1 MGILN
6 PAALPFVS
14 LLGVLVLI
22 YLRQRTRTRIEVPSL
37 LFWTDVPEDRVRSRR
52 FRPDLLFLLQIL
64 LLLLLIGGLL
74 HPYWSRT
81 VTETRGDRQILVF
94 DLSASMQARE
104 NGVRRFDLAL
114 DQAKDVLHDLAPLDE
129 VMLIGPRSS
138 AVLQQTIAWCCT
150 VSKASGRRIQAPS
163 WNWASNSPSSSVTG
177 PDGKPG
183 FMFLPTC
190 RPTS

>member
-14 LLGVLVLI
+14 LLGVLLLI

-52 FRPDLLFLLQIL
+52 FRPDLLFLLQVL

-94 DLSASMQARE
+94 DLSASMQGA
-104 NGVRRFDLAL
+104 
-114 DQAKDVLHDLAPLDE
+114 
-129 VMLIGPRSS
+129 
-138 AVLQQTIAWCCT
+138 
-150 VSKASGRRIQAPS
+150 
-163 WNWASNSPSSSVTG
+163 
-177 PDGKPG
+177 
-183 FMFLPTC
+183 
-190 RPTS
+190 

>member
-37 LFWTDVPEDRVRSRR
+37 LFWADVPEDRVRSRR
-52 FRPDLLFLLQIL
+52 FRPDLLFFLQVL

-74 HPYWSRT
+74 HPYWSRA

-114 DQAKDVLHDLAPLDE
+114 DQAKKCT
-129 VMLIGPRSS
+129 PR
-138 AVLQQTIAWCCT
+138 
-150 VSKASGRRIQAPS
+150 
-163 WNWASNSPSSSVTG
+163 
-177 PDGKPG
+177 PG
-183 FMFLPTC
+183 TA
-190 RPTS
+190 